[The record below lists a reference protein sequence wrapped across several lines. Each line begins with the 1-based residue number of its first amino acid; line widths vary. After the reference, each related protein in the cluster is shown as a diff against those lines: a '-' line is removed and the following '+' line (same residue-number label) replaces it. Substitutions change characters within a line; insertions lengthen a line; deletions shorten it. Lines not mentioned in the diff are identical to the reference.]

1 MLSLFLH
8 CVLVNI
14 RYRLINLGAL
24 TSRLLYLLY
33 IGPLFKC
40 WRVHRAGSSLFWAFS
55 VWIVLDSQ
63 PLTWFFYLLY
73 CTLFSCYLYYFQHIC
88 HVQVLSR
95 HLHVVLGWMIVIV
108 SQNLIILLLH
118 ALGEIRVGEEVE
130 GFGMFHHIIVW
141 EGVAGHMEEATM

>member
-1 MLSLFLH
+1 M
-8 CVLVNI
+8 
-14 RYRLINLGAL
+14 
-24 TSRLLYLLY
+24 
-33 IGPLFKC
+33 
-40 WRVHRAGSSLFWAFS
+40 
-55 VWIVLDSQ
+55 
-63 PLTWFFYLLY
+63 
-73 CTLFSCYLYYFQHIC
+73 
-88 HVQVLSR
+88 QVLSR